1 MLSNIDIDSKHFSFR
16 LFLDDHLIG
25 SPLSEEREAKL
36 SSNSTPFTSN
46 RNSSQ
51 SSKLYYCELEELDT
65 FCCLDDTD
73 SMRGSSGREAT
84 GSFSL
89 LNSLP
94 KPDKYLFSDLLSILS
109 RGSESR
115 TIDGEE
121 LAQSVNGA
129 HFENL
134 RLKLLEMLE
143 EDGSLFGVPS
153 TD

>member
-1 MLSNIDIDSKHFSFR
+1 MLSDTEIDSKHFNFR
-16 LFLDDHLIG
+16 LFLDDHLIV
-25 SPLSEEREAKL
+25 SPLSEGRKAKL
-36 SSNSTPFTSN
+36 SSNNTPFTSA
-46 RNSSQ
+46 RNSSHP
-51 SSKLYYCELEELDT
+51 SKLYYCELEELDT
-65 FCCLDDTD
+65 FCCLDDED
-73 SMRGSSGREAT
+73 SVRSST

-89 LNSLP
+89 LNALP

-115 TIDGEE
+115 TIIGEE

-129 HFENL
+129 HFDRL

-143 EDGSLFGVPS
+143 EDGFASGTPS

>member
-1 MLSNIDIDSKHFSFR
+1 MLSTIDPNSKHFSFR

-25 SPLSEEREAKL
+25 SPLDEKREAKA
-36 SSNSTPFTSN
+36 SSHNTPFASN
-46 RNSSQ
+46 PKSSHSSQ
-51 SSKLYYCELEELDT
+51 LYYCELEELDT
-65 FCCLDDTD
+65 FCCLDDAD
-73 SMRGSSGREAT
+73 SLRGSSGREAA

-121 LAQSVNGA
+121 FAQSVNGA

-143 EDGSLFGVPS
+143 EDGGWCGAPS